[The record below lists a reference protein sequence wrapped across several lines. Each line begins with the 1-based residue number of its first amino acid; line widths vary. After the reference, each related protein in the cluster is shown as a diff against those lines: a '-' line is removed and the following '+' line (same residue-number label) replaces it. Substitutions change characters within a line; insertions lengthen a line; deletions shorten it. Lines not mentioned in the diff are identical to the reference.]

1 MEKGKRSARCTA
13 VSCRGIFG
21 YTVPNVRFLAF
32 IEFTAVVIGVI
43 AVAAGQ
49 FFALPKGVYL
59 GVFLIGAGI
68 ALGGLESVWTRRM
81 CFRTSEEQYEAYAGT
96 PATIVGLMALLI
108 GSSIV
113 ASAYLLNDGQWYST
127 VHYLTRRP
135 APVLIAAGLLLIGIG
150 ALMMLNPRGRVGLA
164 WTLLVRVPR
173 SFLGFVLA
181 LAGLAGIAL
190 GVWEW
195 LDPLAFDRFAA
206 RMQHFDW
213 TAIARWWKR
222 VIGAGG

>member
-1 MEKGKRSARCTA
+1 VGC
-13 VSCRGIFG
+13 
-21 YTVPNVRFLAF
+21 VRFLAL
-32 IEFTAVVIGVI
+32 IEFTAVIIGIIAVI
-43 AVAAGQ
+43 AGH
-49 FFALPKGVYL
+49 FFALAKGVYL

-81 CFRTSEEQYEAYAGT
+81 CFRTSEEQYETYAGT

-108 GSSIV
+108 GLAIIG
-113 ASAYLLNDGQWYST
+113 SAYLLKDGLWYST

-135 APVLIAAGLLLIGIG
+135 APVLVVAGLLLIGVG
-150 ALMMLNPRGRVGLA
+150 VLMMLNPRGRVGLS

-181 LAGLAGIAL
+181 LAGLASIAL

-195 LDPLAFDRFAA
+195 LDPPAFDRFTRSLPRGLDSRAWG
-206 RMQHFDW
+206 RGWRTLLGLRQ
-213 TAIARWWKR
+213 
-222 VIGAGG
+222 